1 MNVVSPEEVGFSSD
15 RLDRVNQLV
24 QGYVDE
30 GKLAGAV
37 TMLSREGEVFH
48 FESHGWADID
58 RGLPMENDSIF
69 RIYSMTKPITSVAV
83 MMLYEEGHFSLD
95 DPVGKFIPEL
105 GRMKVYDGMGERG
118 MRLVEQDR
126 PITIRHLLT
135 HTSGLSMGSH
145 KDSPVEEQYRQ
156 SDMMDPQSSLPE
168 MVKKLSALPLLTQPG
183 AKWRYSRATDVLGC
197 LVQVISGQ
205 PFDEFLQERIL
216 GPLGMV
222 DTAFYVSE
230 EKLDRLAAVY
240 GPKSDGS
247 IIEELDNTFVNKFKA
262 PHTLFSGGG
271 GLTSTAEDYMRFSQ
285 MLCNEGE
292 LDDFRLLGP
301 KTVEMMTSNHLPE
314 SLKPFAVGQSNAS
327 DTRGCGFGLGFRV
340 VMDIA
345 EHGIL
350 GSEGIYSWGG
360 AASTIFWVD
369 PAEDMVAILLTQMM
383 PSSTYPL
390 RREFQV
396 AAYQALTD

>member
-15 RLDRVNQLV
+15 RLGRINKLM
-24 QGYVDE
+24 QGYVNE

-48 FESHGWADID
+48 FESHGLADID
-58 RGLPMENDSIF
+58 RVLPMEKDSIF

-105 GRMKVYDGMGERG
+105 GGMKVYDGMGERG
-118 MRLVEQDR
+118 MRLVEQDK

-135 HTSGLSMGSH
+135 HTSGLSYGFH

-156 SDMMDPQSSLPE
+156 SDMMDPQSNLLE
-168 MVKKLSALPLLTQPG
+168 MVKKLSALTLLTQPG
-183 AKWRYSRATDVLGC
+183 AKWRYSVASDVLGC

-216 GPLGMV
+216 EPLGMV

-247 IIEELDNTFVNKFKA
+247 IEELENTLVNKFKA

-292 LDDFRLLGP
+292 LDDVRILGS

-369 PAEDMVAILLTQMM
+369 PMEDMVAILLTQMM

-396 AAYQALTD
+396 ATYQALTD

>member
-1 MNVVSPEEVGFSSD
+1 MNVISPEEVGFSSD
-15 RLDRVNQLV
+15 RLDRINTLV
-24 QGYVDE
+24 QGYVDK

-48 FESHGWADID
+48 FESHGLADID
-58 RGLPMENDSIF
+58 RGLPMETDSIF

-105 GRMKVYDGMGERG
+105 GRMKVSDGMGERG
-118 MRLVEQDR
+118 MRLVEQDK

-156 SDMMDPQSSLPE
+156 SDMMDPQSNLPE

-247 IIEELDNTFVNKFKA
+247 IEELDNVFVNKFKV

-285 MLCNEGE
+285 MLCNKGE
-292 LDDFRLLGP
+292 LDDVRILGP

-327 DTRGCGFGLGFRV
+327 DTRGCGFSLGLRV

-345 EHGIL
+345 EHGVL

>member
-1 MNVVSPEEVGFSSD
+1 MNVISPEEVGFSSD
-15 RLDRVNQLV
+15 RLDRINTLV
-24 QGYVDE
+24 QGYVDK

-48 FESHGWADID
+48 FESHGLADID
-58 RGLPMENDSIF
+58 RGLPMETDSIF

-95 DPVGKFIPEL
+95 DPVAKFIPEL
-105 GRMKVYDGMGERG
+105 GRMKVSDGMGERG
-118 MRLVEQDR
+118 MRLVEQDK

-156 SDMMDPQSSLPE
+156 SDMMDPQSNLPE

-247 IIEELDNTFVNKFKA
+247 IEELDNVFVNKFKA

-292 LDDFRLLGP
+292 LDDVRILGP

>member
-1 MNVVSPEEVGFSSD
+1 MNVTSPEEVGFSSD
-15 RLDRVNQLV
+15 RLGRINEMM

-37 TMLSREGEVFH
+37 TMLAREGEVFH
-48 FESHGWADID
+48 FEPYGLADIESG
-58 RGLPMENDSIF
+58 RQMEKDSIF

-95 DPVGKFIPEL
+95 DPVGRFIPEL
-105 GRMKVYDGMGERG
+105 GRMKVFDGMGEGG
-118 MRLVEQDR
+118 MKLVDQDE

-145 KDSPVEEQYRQ
+145 QDSPVEELYRQ
-156 SDMMDPQSSLPE
+156 SDMMDPHSALPE
-168 MVKKLSALPLLTQPG
+168 MVEKLSELPLVTQPG
-183 AKWRYSRATDVLGC
+183 AKWRYSRATDVLGY
-197 LVQVISGQ
+197 LVQVISGR
-205 PFDEFLQERIL
+205 PFDQFLQDRIL
-216 GPLGMV
+216 GPLGME

-230 EKLDRLAAVY
+230 EGLDRLATVY
-240 GPKSDGS
+240 GPNADGS
-247 IIEELDNTFVNKFKA
+247 IEPLDDTFVSKFRS

-271 GLTSTAEDYMRFSQ
+271 GLTSTAADYMRFSQ
-285 MLCNEGE
+285 MLCNKGE
-292 LDDFRLLGP
+292 LDDVRILAP
-301 KTVEMMTSNHLPE
+301 KTIEMMTSNHLPDE
-314 SLKPFAVGQSNAS
+314 LRPFAVGQSTAS

-369 PAEDMVAILLTQMM
+369 PSEELVAIMLTQMM

-390 RREFQV
+390 RRQFQV
-396 AAYQALTD
+396 ATYQALTD

>member
-15 RLDRVNQLV
+15 RLGRINKLM
-24 QGYVDE
+24 QGYVNE

-48 FESHGWADID
+48 FESHGLADID
-58 RGLPMENDSIF
+58 RVLPMEKNSIF

-105 GRMKVYDGMGERG
+105 GGMKVYDGMGERG
-118 MRLVEQDR
+118 MRLVEQDK

-135 HTSGLSMGSH
+135 HTSGLSYGFH

-156 SDMMDPQSSLPE
+156 SDMMDPQSNLLE

-183 AKWRYSRATDVLGC
+183 AKWRYSVASDVLGC

-216 GPLGMV
+216 EPLGMV

-247 IIEELDNTFVNKFKA
+247 IEELENTLVNKFKA

-292 LDDFRLLGP
+292 LDDVRILGS

-369 PAEDMVAILLTQMM
+369 PMEDMVAILLTQMM

-396 AAYQALTD
+396 ATYQALTD

>member
-1 MNVVSPEEVGFSSD
+1 MNVVSPEEVGFSTD
-15 RLDRVNQLV
+15 RLGRISDMM

-37 TMLSREGEVFH
+37 TMLAREGEIFH
-48 FESHGWADID
+48 FEPVGLADID
-58 RGLPMENDSIF
+58 SNRPMEKDSIF

-95 DPVGKFIPEL
+95 DPVGRFIPEL

-118 MRLVEQDR
+118 MRLVDQEK
-126 PITIRHLLT
+126 PITIRHLLM
-135 HTSGLSMGSH
+135 HTAGLSYGNYQ
-145 KDSPVEEQYRQ
+145 DSPVEELYRQ
-156 SDMMDPQSSLPE
+156 VDIMEPDSSLLD
-168 MVKKLSALPLLTQPG
+168 MVKKLSGLPLLTQPG
-183 AKWRYSRATDVLGC
+183 ERWRYSRATDVLGY
-197 LVQVISGQ
+197 LVEVVSGQ
-205 PFDEFLQERIL
+205 PFDQFLQERII

-230 EKLDRLAAVY
+230 EKLDRLATVY
-240 GPKSDGS
+240 GPKADGS
-247 IIEELDNTFVNKFKA
+247 IEALDNPFVNRFRE
-262 PHTLFSGGG
+262 PHKLFSGGG
-271 GLTSTAEDYMRFSQ
+271 GLTSTAADYMRFSQ
-285 MLCNEGE
+285 MLSNEGE
-292 LDDFRLLGP
+292 LDGVRLLGP
-301 KTVEMMTSNHLPE
+301 KTVQLMTSNHLPE
-314 SLKPFAVGQSNAS
+314 ELKPFAVGQSMAS
-327 DTRGCGFGLGFRV
+327 GTRGCGFGLGFSV

-369 PAEDMVAILLTQMM
+369 PVEDLVAILLAQMM

-390 RREFQV
+390 RRQFQV
-396 AAYQALTD
+396 AAYQALIS

>member
-1 MNVVSPEEVGFSSD
+1 MNVVLPEEVGFSSD
-15 RLDRVNQLV
+15 RLGRINKLM

-48 FESHGWADID
+48 FESHGLADID
-58 RGLPMENDSIF
+58 GALPMEKDSIF

-118 MRLVEQDR
+118 MRLVEQDK

-156 SDMMDPQSSLPE
+156 SDMMDPQSNLPE

-216 GPLGMV
+216 EPLGMV

-247 IIEELDNTFVNKFKA
+247 IEELDNTLVNKFKA

-292 LDDFRLLGP
+292 LDDVRILGP

-340 VMDIA
+340 VMDNA

-369 PAEDMVAILLTQMM
+369 PMEDMVAILLTQMM

-396 AAYQALTD
+396 AIYQALTD

>member
-48 FESHGWADID
+48 FESHGLADID

-156 SDMMDPQSSLPE
+156 SGMMDPQSSLPE

-216 GPLGMV
+216 GPLGMG

-247 IIEELDNTFVNKFKA
+247 IEELDNTFVNKFKA

-292 LDDFRLLGP
+292 LDDVRLLGP
-301 KTVEMMTSNHLPE
+301 KTVEMMRSNHLPE